1 MPIANYQDRH
11 IGPDATETASMLQ
24 TIGQPSLDALIER
37 TPGRT
42 ASAAAS
48 PWASGEALSERD
60 LLDHMRELGAKN
72 QISRNYIGLGY
83 AGTITPSPIRR
94 NVFENPGWYT
104 AYTPYQ
110 AEISQGRL
118 EALLNFQTMVADLT
132 GLPIA
137 NASLLDEGTAAA
149 EAMLM
154 FHHELAKEHQH
165 RTGFFV
171 DAGLAPQ
178 TIDVLR
184 TRAEPLGIELVLG
197 QRTN

>member
-37 TPGRT
+37 TLPDSIRSSKPMGI
-42 ASAAAS
+42 
-48 PWASGEALSERD
+48 GEALSERD

-110 AEISQGRL
+110 AEIS
-118 EALLNFQTMVADLT
+118 
-132 GLPIA
+132 
-137 NASLLDEGTAAA
+137 
-149 EAMLM
+149 
-154 FHHELAKEHQH
+154 
-165 RTGFFV
+165 
-171 DAGLAPQ
+171 
-178 TIDVLR
+178 
-184 TRAEPLGIELVLG
+184 
-197 QRTN
+197 